1 MIRLGG
7 MNMQFKTSHSFVLA
21 SASPRRKELFSVL
34 NIPFEIITSNVD
46 EKSVSFVSEEQYVRD
61 VALLKT
67 RSIVNETTNK
77 VVVGAD
83 TIVAFEGRLLHKPQ
97 TKEEA
102 IAHLQSL
109 SGQTHHVY
117 TAVVIIDEDRNE
129 TVLVEKTAV
138 TFKVLS
144 NPLIEAYVDTK
155 DPFDKAGGYGIQ
167 TVGTLLVDKIEGDYN
182 NVVGLP
188 IASLTEHLL
197 TLNYISI

>member
-1 MIRLGG
+1 ME
-7 MNMQFKTSHSFVLA
+7 FKTNHSFVLA
-21 SASPRRKELFSVL
+21 SASPRRKDLFSVL
-34 NIPFEIITSNVD
+34 NIPFEVITSNVD
-46 EKSVSFVSEEQYVRD
+46 EKSVSFVNEEQYVRE

-67 RSIVNETTNK
+67 RSIANETTNK

-102 IAHLQSL
+102 IAHLQAL

-117 TAVVIIDEDRNE
+117 TAVVIIDEDQKE
-129 TVLVEKTAV
+129 SVLVEKTAV

-144 NPLIEAYVDTK
+144 KSLIEAYVDTK

-167 TVGTLLVDKIEGDYN
+167 TIGMLLVDKIEGDYN

>member
-1 MIRLGG
+1 ME
-7 MNMQFKTSHSFVLA
+7 FKTNHSFVLA
-21 SASPRRKELFSVL
+21 SASPRRKDLFSVL
-34 NIPFEIITSNVD
+34 DIPFEVITSNVD
-46 EKSVSFVSEEQYVRD
+46 EKSVSFVNEEQYVRE

-67 RSIVNETTNK
+67 RSIANETTNK

-102 IAHLQSL
+102 IAHLQAL

-117 TAVVIIDEDRNE
+117 TAVVIIDEDQKE

-138 TFKVLS
+138 TFKILS
-144 NPLIEAYVDTK
+144 KPLIEAYVDTK

-167 TVGTLLVDKIEGDYN
+167 TIGMLLVDKIEGDYN

>member
-1 MIRLGG
+1 ME
-7 MNMQFKTSHSFVLA
+7 FKTNHSFVLA
-21 SASPRRKELFSVL
+21 SASPRRKDLFSVL
-34 NIPFEIITSNVD
+34 NIPFEVITSNVD
-46 EKSVSFVSEEQYVRD
+46 EKSVSFVNEEQYVRE

-67 RSIVNETTNK
+67 RSIANETTNK

-102 IAHLQSL
+102 IAHLQAL

-117 TAVVIIDEDRNE
+117 TAVVIIDEDQKE

-144 NPLIEAYVDTK
+144 KPLIEAYVDTK

-167 TVGTLLVDKIEGDYN
+167 TIGMLLVDKIEGDYN

>member
-1 MIRLGG
+1 MIWLGG
-7 MNMQFKTSHSFVLA
+7 MNMKFKTSHSFVLA

-34 NIPFEIITSNVD
+34 NLPFEVITANVD
-46 EKSVSFVSEEQYVRD
+46 EKSVSFFNEEQYVRD

-67 RSIVNETTNK
+67 RAIANETMNK
-77 VVVGAD
+77 VIIGAD

-102 IAHLQSL
+102 VAHLQAL
-109 SGQTHHVY
+109 SGQTHFVY
-117 TAVVIIDEDRNE
+117 TAVVIIDEEKNE
-129 TVLVEKTAV
+129 SVLLEKTAV

-144 NPLIEAYVDTK
+144 TALIEAYVDTN
-155 DPFDKAGGYGIQ
+155 DCYDKAGGYGIQ
-167 TVGTLLVDKIEGDYN
+167 TMGMLLVDKIEGDYN

>member
-1 MIRLGG
+1 ME
-7 MNMQFKTSHSFVLA
+7 FKTNHSFVLA
-21 SASPRRKELFSVL
+21 SASPRRKDLFSVL
-34 NIPFEIITSNVD
+34 NIPFEVITSNVD
-46 EKSVSFVSEEQYVRD
+46 EKSVSFVNEEQYVRE

-67 RSIVNETTNK
+67 RSIANETTNK

-83 TIVAFEGRLLHKPQ
+83 TIVSFEGRLLHKPQ

-102 IAHLQSL
+102 IAHLQAL

-117 TAVVIIDEDRNE
+117 TAVVIIDEDQNE
-129 TVLVEKTAV
+129 SVLVEKTAV

-144 NPLIEAYVDTK
+144 KSLIEAYVDTK

-167 TVGTLLVDKIEGDYN
+167 TIGMLLVDKIEGDYN

>member
-1 MIRLGG
+1 
-7 MNMQFKTSHSFVLA
+7 MNMQFKTNHSFVLA

-34 NIPFEIITSNVD
+34 NIPFEVITSNVE
-46 EKSVSFVSEEQYVRD
+46 EKSIPFVNEEQYVRD

-67 RSIVNETTNK
+67 RSIANETTNK
-77 VVVGAD
+77 VVIGAD

-97 TKEEA
+97 TEEEA
-102 IAHLQSL
+102 IDHLQAL

-117 TAVVIIDEDRNE
+117 TAVVIIDENRNE
-129 TVLVEKTAV
+129 SVLVEKTAV

-144 NPLIEAYVDTK
+144 KKLIEAYVATK
-155 DPFDKAGGYGIQ
+155 DCYDKAGGYGIQ
-167 TVGTLLVDKIEGDYN
+167 TMGMLLVDKIDGDYN

>member
-1 MIRLGG
+1 ME
-7 MNMQFKTSHSFVLA
+7 FKTNHSFVLA
-21 SASPRRKELFSVL
+21 SASPRRKDLFSVL
-34 NIPFEIITSNVD
+34 NIPFEVITSNVD
-46 EKSVSFVSEEQYVRD
+46 EKSVSFVNEEQYVRE

-67 RSIVNETTNK
+67 RSIANETTNK

-102 IAHLQSL
+102 IAHLQAL

-117 TAVVIIDEDRNE
+117 TAVVIIDEDQKE

-138 TFKVLS
+138 TFKILS
-144 NPLIEAYVDTK
+144 KPLIEAYVDTK

-167 TVGTLLVDKIEGDYN
+167 TIGMLLVDKIEGDYN

>member
-1 MIRLGG
+1 MIWLGG
-7 MNMQFKTSHSFVLA
+7 MNMEFNTNHSFVLA

-34 NIPFEIITSNVD
+34 GLPFEVITSNVD
-46 EKSVSFVSEEQYVRD
+46 EKSIPFVNEEQYVRD

-67 RSIVNETTNK
+67 RSIANEMTNK
-77 VVVGAD
+77 VVIGAD
-83 TIVAFEGRLLHKPQ
+83 TVVAFEGRLLHKPQ

-102 IAHLQSL
+102 MAHLQAL

-117 TAVVIIDEDRNE
+117 TAVVIIDEHQNE
-129 TVLVEKTAV
+129 SVLVEKTAV

-144 NPLIEAYVDTK
+144 KALMEAYVNTK
-155 DPFDKAGGYGIQ
+155 DGFDKAGGYGIQ
-167 TVGTLLVDKIEGDYN
+167 TIGMLLVDKIEGDYN
-182 NVVGLP
+182 TVVGLP

>member
-1 MIRLGG
+1 MIWLGG
-7 MNMQFKTSHSFVLA
+7 MNMKFKTSYSFVLA

-34 NIPFEIITSNVD
+34 NLPFEVITANVD
-46 EKSVSFVSEEQYVRD
+46 EKSVSFVNEMQYVRD

-67 RSIVNETTNK
+67 RAIANQTTNK
-77 VVVGAD
+77 VVIGAD

-102 IAHLQSL
+102 IAHLQAL
-109 SGQTHHVY
+109 SGQTHDVY
-117 TAVVIIDEDRNE
+117 TAVVVIDSEKNE
-129 TVLVEKTAV
+129 TIIIEKTAV

-144 NPLIEAYVDTK
+144 TALIEAYVDTN
-155 DPFDKAGGYGIQ
+155 DCYDKAGGYGIQ
-167 TVGTLLVDKIEGDYN
+167 TMGMLLVDKIEGDYN

-188 IASLTEHLL
+188 ISSLTEHLL

>member
-1 MIRLGG
+1 ME
-7 MNMQFKTSHSFVLA
+7 FKTNHSFVLA
-21 SASPRRKELFSVL
+21 SASPRRKDLFSVL
-34 NIPFEIITSNVD
+34 NIPFEVITSNVD
-46 EKSVSFVSEEQYVRD
+46 EKSVSFVNEEQYVRE

-67 RSIVNETTNK
+67 RSIANETTNK

-83 TIVAFEGRLLHKPQ
+83 TIVSFEGRLLHKPQ

-102 IAHLQSL
+102 IAHLQAL

-117 TAVVIIDEDRNE
+117 TAVVIIDEDQKE

-144 NPLIEAYVDTK
+144 RSLIEAYVDTK

-167 TVGTLLVDKIEGDYN
+167 TIGMLLVDKIEGDYN

>member
-1 MIRLGG
+1 MIWLGG
-7 MNMQFKTSHSFVLA
+7 MNMQFKTNHSFVLA

-34 NIPFEIITSNVD
+34 DIPFEIITSSVD
-46 EKSVSFVSEEQYVRD
+46 EKSIPFVNEEQYVRD

-67 RSIVNETTNK
+67 RSIANETTNK
-77 VVVGAD
+77 IVIGAD

-102 IAHLQSL
+102 IAHLQAL
-109 SGQTHHVY
+109 SGQTHFVY
-117 TAVVIIDEDRNE
+117 TAVVIIDEHENE
-129 TVLVEKTAV
+129 SVLVEKTAV

-144 NPLIEAYVDTK
+144 KPLIEAYVDTN
-155 DPFDKAGGYGIQ
+155 DGFDKAGGYGIQ
-167 TVGTLLVDKIEGDYN
+167 TIGMLLVDKIEGDYN

>member
-1 MIRLGG
+1 MIWLGG
-7 MNMQFKTSHSFVLA
+7 MNMKFKASHSFVLA

-34 NIPFEIITSNVD
+34 NLPFEVITANVD
-46 EKSVSFVSEEQYVRD
+46 EKSVSFVNEMQYVRD

-67 RSIVNETTNK
+67 RAIANQTTNK
-77 VVVGAD
+77 VVIGAD

-102 IAHLQSL
+102 IAHLQAL
-109 SGQTHHVY
+109 SGQTHDVY
-117 TAVVIIDEDRNE
+117 TAVVVIDSEKNE
-129 TVLVEKTAV
+129 TIIIEKTAV

-144 NPLIEAYVDTK
+144 TALIEAYVDTN
-155 DPFDKAGGYGIQ
+155 DCYDKAGGYGIQ
-167 TVGTLLVDKIEGDYN
+167 TMGMLLVDKIEGDYN

-188 IASLTEHLL
+188 ISSLTEHLL

>member
-1 MIRLGG
+1 MK
-7 MNMQFKTSHSFVLA
+7 FKTNHSFVLA

-34 NIPFEIITSNVD
+34 NIPFEVITSNVD
-46 EKSVSFVSEEQYVRD
+46 EKSISFVNEEQYVRD

-67 RSIVNETTNK
+67 RSVANGMTNK

-102 IAHLQSL
+102 LAHLQVL

-117 TAVVIIDEDRNE
+117 TAVVIIDEHQNE

-144 NPLIEAYVDTK
+144 NQLIKAYVDTK
-155 DPFDKAGGYGIQ
+155 DGFDKAGGYGIQ
-167 TVGTLLVDKIEGDYN
+167 TIGMLLVDKIEGDYN

>member
-1 MIRLGG
+1 
-7 MNMQFKTSHSFVLA
+7 MQFKTNHSFVLA

-46 EKSVSFVSEEQYVRD
+46 EKSVPFVNEEQYVKD

-67 RSIVNETTNK
+67 RAIATETTNK
-77 VVVGAD
+77 VIIGAD

-102 IAHLQSL
+102 IAHLQAL

-117 TAVVIIDEDRNE
+117 TAVVILDEELNE
-129 TVLVEKTAV
+129 SVLVEKTAV

-144 NPLIEAYVDTK
+144 NQIIEAYVDTK

-182 NVVGLP
+182 TVVGLS